1 MPESVIDHGVSLNY
15 FPIRRPSTISATRSR
30 QDRSAASSSPSAVS
44 VTATNHRGV
53 NGHLHLAAL
62 RAALDRHVAD
72 QNVRATSHDEEVNA
86 A

>member
-1 MPESVIDHGVSLNY
+1 MVKSRMSGHQMALRWWAAGMLE
-15 FPIRRPSTISATRSR
+15 ASR
-30 QDRSAASSSPSAVS
+30 QFR
-44 VTATNHRGV
+44 RV